1 MILGCTSDAGK
12 SLIVTAICRLLANR
26 GVNVAPFKA
35 QNMSNNA
42 AITEDGLEIGRA
54 QYLQAIAAIEDAL
67 QRAYVM
73 IMIDRSIEDFLKG

>member
-1 MILGCTSDAGK
+1 MVLGCTSDAGK

-42 AITEDGLEIGRA
+42 AITEDGLEMGRA
-54 QYLQAIAAIEDAL
+54 QKHLAKL
-67 QRAYVM
+67 LLM
-73 IMIDRSIEDFLKG
+73 GK